1 MLLTELKSEGVL
13 KSWMGFL
20 ASSTSSM
27 ASVVA
32 DEAPIW
38 DTGKW
43 DLSSLVIPSGNL
55 GQHFSWKGLTAG
67 KV

>member
-1 MLLTELKSEGVL
+1 MTELKSEGVL

-27 ASVVA
+27 TSVVA
-32 DEAPIW
+32 DEALTW
-38 DTGKW
+38 DIGNRG
-43 DLSSLVIPSGNL
+43 LSSLLIPSGNL
-55 GQHFSWKGLTAG
+55 WLYFRWNGLTAG